1 MWIKFKKTYIGPAGL
16 FEAGR
21 TLDLPE
27 SILKQVPN
35 DCYEETCAPWDEH
48 KDNEA
53 IKLAQAKGN
62 ARDAR
67 AWAEIVAGK
76 AEKAQQRVDTLISVA
91 DKKNALACSVKKAA
105 DEALKKSKSKPA
117 SDKDKKHALGLAR
130 ECEKKN
136 LEYNK
141 ADAELLAAIA
151 ELGLRRLDTED
162 ALAKADRFNTEA
174 EKIEKEAVD
183 KKAKTRAKA
192 QAEAKAEA
200 KKKAKEDDK
209 AKTEAEAKAKDA
221 AKRDAEAKAGLN
233 ARIDANR
240 TDIFGKPVT
249 IMEPKNE
256 KGNNEQ
262 SAAETKDSQSPKGNE
277 NPEG

>member
-76 AEKAQQRVDTLISVA
+76 AEKAQQRVD
-91 DKKNALACSVKKAA
+91 ALACTAKKAA
-105 DEALKKSKSKPA
+105 DEALKKSKSKQA
-117 SDKDKKHALGLAR
+117 SDKDKKHDLGLAR

-221 AKRDAEAKAGLN
+221 AKRDAEAKARLN